1 VVSFERKGVSQR
13 MKPSLY
19 LETTIPSYLA
29 ARTSSSII
37 IAGRQAVTHEFWEDE
52 RRKYNLYVSSF
63 VYDECRRG
71 DTVVAQKR
79 LELLTNI
86 SVLDETPD
94 IEPLADVYMRILSI
108 PPSKRVDA
116 LHLAMCCVHKINYLL
131 SWNCSHLGTES
142 MQIAQKHND
151 MHGLFTPKMVTP
163 DALVLK
169 YKEVDFNE

>member
-1 VVSFERKGVSQR
+1 

-29 ARTSSSII
+29 ARMSSNIV
-37 IAGRQAVTHEFWEDE
+37 IAGRQSVTHDFWEDE
-52 RRKYNLYVSSF
+52 RHKYDLYVSSF

-71 DTVVAQKR
+71 DPGVAQKR
-79 LELLTNI
+79 LELLKNI
-86 SVLDETPD
+86 RVLEETPD

-116 LHLAMCCVHKINYLL
+116 LHLAICCVHKMNYLL
-131 SWNCSHLGTES
+131 SWNCSHLGVES

-151 MHGLFTPKMVTP
+151 AYGLFTPQMITP
-163 DALVLK
+163 DALVDK
-169 YKEVDFNE
+169 YREVNLDE